1 MLYINPEMRDLNA
14 RESLPA
20 RPLRD
25 YQEDDLRLSR
35 GEFETL
41 MKEYA

>member
-1 MLYINPEMRDLNA
+1 MRDLNA

-20 RPLRD
+20 KPLRE
-25 YQEDDLRLSR
+25 YNEDDLRPSR
-35 GEFETL
+35 TQFEAL

>member
-20 RPLRD
+20 KPLRD
-25 YQEDDLRLSR
+25 YKEDDLRLSR
-35 GEFETL
+35 SDFEAL